1 MKTTMVKLVCPQLSE
16 QALRTITQALT
27 HIIHELY
34 LDKQI
39 SSTSHSIE
47 YEDVPEDEAIEPDG
61 TQPSSHEANVPDG
74 SSQKCGLT
82 VAVLEESDTKAH
94 GAIVPDGPQPSSD
107 HQGEECPD
115 KKDGPEESDKEA
127 HGAIVPAGSQ
137 PSSHHQG
144 EECPDKKEWSRLL
157 PDPACSL
164 EDRAKPLWDFCLNA
178 TRRLH
183 RYHWKTKARFIRGRP
198 NRMFREARQM
208 WKRLPM
214 MIVSKEEK
222 LRVVKKNLKSR
233 DHMRKLRSLLSWDAE
248 MQMKSLQQKCPSVQL
263 T

>member
-1 MKTTMVKLVCPQLSE
+1 MVKLVCPQLSE

-27 HIIHELY
+27 HIIHEMY

-61 TQPSSHEANVPDG
+61 TQSRSHEANVPDG
-74 SSQKCGLT
+74 PSQGCGLT
-82 VAVLEESDTKAH
+82 VAFLEESDTEAH
-94 GAIVPDGPQPSSD
+94 AAIVPDGPQPSSD
-107 HQGEECPD
+107 
-115 KKDGPEESDKEA
+115 PEESDKEA

-164 EDRAKPLWDFCLNA
+164 EDRAKPLWDFCLRA

-183 RYHWKTKARFIRGRP
+183 RLHWKTQARFIRGGP
-198 NRMFREARQM
+198 NRIFREAKQM

-214 MIVSKEEK
+214 MIVSTEEK

-233 DHMRKLRSLLSWDAE
+233 DHMRRKRTEKL
-248 MQMKSLQQKCPSVQL
+248 
-263 T
+263 